1 LVIKRLINAKSV
13 NNCKILTRI
22 FYKLGNILVALWLCE
37 QTISRKDAEPQ
48 ILLLLN
54 LYMG

>member
-1 LVIKRLINAKSV
+1 
-13 NNCKILTRI
+13 
-22 FYKLGNILVALWLCE
+22 LGNILVALWLCE